1 MTFLNNCWI
10 LFYRLIQGPIWDK
23 EKEINKQR
31 ERVAKIECHQI
42 VFNTVTRTTP
52 CRTVMRHNKSRTPSY
67 PIYQGL
73 KLHTEAK
80 LKTQVLQHEQ
90 NGSYIGYEHVRDIT
104 KAMAIRVSEKNVE
117 EGEVVV
123 PTNLKKGVFKTSDF
137 EVGQNTRSSLAI
149 DEFHGTLYLSNQ
161 PYIS

>member
-10 LFYRLIQGPIWDK
+10 LFNRLIQGPIWDK

-31 ERVAKIECHQI
+31 ERVAKILYHQI

-90 NGSYIGYEHVRDIT
+90 NGSSID
-104 KAMAIRVSEKNVE
+104 MNMC
-117 EGEVVV
+117 EGHY
-123 PTNLKKGVFKTSDF
+123 K
-137 EVGQNTRSSLAI
+137 
-149 DEFHGTLYLSNQ
+149 SNGH
-161 PYIS
+161 